1 MPVNHI
7 DPWVIEWIY
16 YANIVSWRCGRCV
29 AIKKDTI
36 DLIPIVLS
44 EGTKR
49 RIATVTVTQREREV
63 CLCIIGLR
71 WVNIVRELLWIGTDL
86 WTSAKSPGTISA
98 LPNQRNLWFRKNY
111 LGPGYFAFSAVEKWA
126 AVLGTVHLLRQADV
140 HWGPIRLVSVP
151 LCATVAMGGLAPI
164 IH

>member
-71 WVNIVRELLWIGTDL
+71 WVNIVRELLWIGTVL

-98 LPNQRNLWFRKNY
+98 LPNQRNLWVRKKWSGTR
-111 LGPGYFAFSAVEKWA
+111 LLCLQCSREMSSCFGDSTFVE
-126 AVLGTVHLLRQADV
+126 TSRRPLR
-140 HWGPIRLVSVP
+140 PY
-151 LCATVAMGGLAPI
+151 
-164 IH
+164 